1 VSPYRCLKVPS
12 SRVPCG
18 RVLAPTRICTLE
30 RGQALTHGSRP
41 PEARAVAAGEH
52 GISTAAGHIVEHL
65 PHGELVQTRISK
77 CGGSSDDIA
86 LTSRTRGWL
95 SDGACVHL
103 LRRVLSHRSS
113 GLLVPQCQGS
123 RFVARGGRARSGAC
137 MHTAVARARHS
148 RVSLPNCPWEQSFEK
163 KNLGLSET
171 SLMCRDKS
179 CILECKHRV
188 QVEVRVYR
196 ISEVYKPPVPVRH
209 RSPTRLQT
217 VRGHRHSRT
226 SASRWSKIGR
236 VDHPRQYV
244 CKHRCE
250 RNRKVGKPPAPV
262 RHRSPTRSQPV
273 RGHRHSR
280 TSASRWSKIGRAARP
295 RQYACNDRGGR
306 NPEVR

>member
-1 VSPYRCLKVPS
+1 
-12 SRVPCG
+12 
-18 RVLAPTRICTLE
+18 VLAPTCISTLE
-30 RGQALTHGSRP
+30 LECGQALTHGSRP
-41 PEARAVAAGEH
+41 PEAWAVTAGGH
-52 GISTAAGHIVEHL
+52 GISTSSGHIVEHL

-86 LTSRTRGWL
+86 LTSPTRGWL

-103 LRRVLSHRSS
+103 LCRVPSHRSS

-179 CILECKHRV
+179 CIRECKQRV

-236 VDHPRQYV
+236 VGLV
-244 CKHRCE
+244 
-250 RNRKVGKPPAPV
+250 
-262 RHRSPTRSQPV
+262 
-273 RGHRHSR
+273 HS
-280 TSASRWSKIGRAARP
+280 
-295 RQYACNDRGGR
+295 
-306 NPEVR
+306 